1 MSKKKVL
8 FHPEAVTEARVTR
21 KWYEERSPKAAE
33 GFLRELDLAVEKIAD
48 SPKRWPIYIKGTR
61 RYLFRR
67 YPFFIVFREV
77 ENTIQVLAVAHGYRK
92 PGYWKER

>member
-1 MSKKKVL
+1 MSKKIVL
-8 FHPEAVTEARVTR
+8 FHPEAVTEARATR

-33 GFLRELDLAVEKIAD
+33 GFLSELDHAIEQITE
-48 SPKRWPIYIKGTR
+48 SPERWPIYIEGTR

-67 YPFFIVFREV
+67 YPFFIVYREV
-77 ENTIQVLAVAHGYRK
+77 GTTIQVLAVAHGYRK